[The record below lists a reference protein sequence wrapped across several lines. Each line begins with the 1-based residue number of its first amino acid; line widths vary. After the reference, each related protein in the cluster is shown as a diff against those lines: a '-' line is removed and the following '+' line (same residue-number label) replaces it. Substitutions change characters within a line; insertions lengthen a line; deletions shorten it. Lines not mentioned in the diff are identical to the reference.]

1 MRGKMRVVWRKGKG
15 WRGVFLR
22 LAEERD
28 VKVETPVVFIAKARS
43 RFLKASGKEYRRC
56 ELPQVPVEVGEYV
69 VLPIERYIKI
79 LRGWDILEAYKEAFG
94 WVVAVFHAELGA
106 REREIMGKINLVL
119 SELERSGDE
128 GQRQALLLTLEAL
141 KADLSDIRQLREK
154 IQELQALVR
163 NAEENHEQ

>member
-43 RFLKASGKEYRRC
+43 RFLKVSGKEYRRY
-56 ELPQVPVEVGEYV
+56 ELPQVPVKVGEYV

-79 LRGWDILEAYKEAFG
+79 LRGWDILEAYRQAFG
-94 WVVAVFHAELGA
+94 WIVTVFHVELGA
-106 REREIMGKINLVL
+106 REREVMGKINLVL

-128 GQRQALLLTLEAL
+128 GQRQALLLALEAL
-141 KADLSDIRQLREK
+141 KADLSDVRQLRERL
-154 IQELQALVR
+154 QELQETVR
-163 NAEENHEQ
+163 GLEREEE